1 MGGKYMPVI
10 PYDAY
15 INVVLKEYP
24 YLSLYN
30 SGRIQDRYEFKN
42 SGMCPG
48 CEKEHNKGELV
59 DRLIDDSY
67 NIKCLS
73 SSRGKEIK
81 INALFPHIHFEKR
94 KPIR

>member
-1 MGGKYMPVI
+1 MPVEVSVSTTPIPLTHTSGPVNSPII
-10 PYDAY
+10 PYDARAPY

-30 SGRIQDRYEFKN
+30 SGRFQDRYEFKN

-59 DRLIDDSY
+59 SRLIDDPY
-67 NIKCLS
+67 NIKCLFT
-73 SSRGKEIK
+73 GI
-81 INALFPHIHFEKR
+81 I
-94 KPIR
+94 